1 MTKELVD
8 LVKDIGVS
16 EFKKDAFEYEFHST
30 PQLWSAVRPGYDG
43 APDSGCKM
51 GFGKT
56 PMEAEAD
63 LIEQEDPNY
72 CACGKS
78 LASEKEQRDGVC
90 RLCL

>member
-1 MTKELVD
+1 M
-8 LVKDIGVS
+8 
-16 EFKKDAFEYEFHST
+16 KDAFEYEWHST

-43 APDSGCKM
+43 APDSGCKQ

-63 LIEQEDPNY
+63 LIGQEEGY
-72 CACGKS
+72 CACGKP
-78 LASEKEQRDGVC
+78 LNSEKEERDGVC